1 MDRRQ
6 ILFPAIKQTQANQL
20 TPIPRNHQKKNKTY
34 VL

>member
-20 TPIPRNHQKKNKTY
+20 TPIPRNHQKKKKTY